1 MEKTSIRKFKWFWAW
16 QDEAE
21 EAWLEEMSQ
30 QGWHLSSVG
39 IPTVYGFE
47 SGEPADIVY
56 RLDYRSYFK
65 MDNEDYLELFRDAGW
80 EYVGEMSG
88 WHYFRKGAQ
97 PGEELE
103 IYTDAESKISKYQR
117 LLAFLAILMLPLTMA
132 LITMRGR
139 SPFFIIIPIFTLYV
153 YALIRI
159 LIRINQL
166 KRI

>member
-39 IPTVYGFE
+39 IPTVYDFE

-56 RLDYRSYFK
+56 RLDYRSHFK
-65 MDNEDYLELFRDAGW
+65 MEKEDYLQLFRDAGW